1 MKFKAIL
8 EPAEEGGYVVHVLDP
23 ECWTQGDTLEEALE
37 MARDAIEGVL
47 GVQGKLEGAKPIE
60 ISYKIKAAPKP

>member
-1 MKFKAIL
+1 MKFKVIL

-23 ECWTQGDTLEEALE
+23 ECWTQGDTIEEALE

-47 GVQGKLEGAKPIE
+47 EAQDKLEEAKPIE
-60 ISYKIKAAPKP
+60 ITYKIKAAPKP